1 MDLCERVAIME
12 EKQKIREMEQLKKE
26 AIQRKKRIEKEQQEK
41 EKLAE
46 IRRIQR
52 KEEIEKEQKDFEKGL
67 IIACENDLKNSFD
80 KMFTNNKHDTKLQIQ
95 ITLSTLQK
103 IDTRNAYLNELGKAG
118 VLIYDY
124 LDKNYEKILNKVYEK
139 WENNVKSIEFQKNMQ
154 RKIEENKNKLEIQK
168 EQQKIKIYKLLVNI
182 FFILVN
188 PITIIIYLLII
199 GYFVFAV

>member
-80 KMFTNNKHDTKLQIQ
+80 KMFNDNKHNTKIEIQ
-95 ITLSTLQK
+95 TTLSILQK
-103 IDTRNAYLNELGKAG
+103 IDTRNAYLKEFGKSG
-118 VLIYDY
+118 VIVYDY
-124 LDKNYEKILNKVYEK
+124 LNENYEKILNKVYKK
-139 WENNVKSIEFQKNMQ
+139 WENNIKSIEFKKNIQ
-154 RKIEENKNKLEIQK
+154 QKIEANKSNQEQQK
-168 EQQKIKIYKLLVNI
+168 EQKKIAIYKLLINI

-188 PITIIIYLLII
+188 PITIILYLLIW
-199 GYFVFAV
+199 GYFTFAV